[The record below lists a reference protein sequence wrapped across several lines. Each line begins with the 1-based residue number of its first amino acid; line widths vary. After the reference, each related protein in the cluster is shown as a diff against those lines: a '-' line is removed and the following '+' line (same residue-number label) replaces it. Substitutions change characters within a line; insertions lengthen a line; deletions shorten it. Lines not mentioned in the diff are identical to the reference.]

1 MDDTNYELNLEAR
14 ANLFKSLG
22 HPTRLLVLNLIKI
35 KPRHGQELAEILQ
48 MNPSTISHHLKLLTE
63 AGLLRQEKDQY
74 YQIYTLKQQYL
85 AKSLA
90 DLVHLPQ
97 PELSSKME
105 EDAYRHK
112 VLRSFF
118 RRGRLVQV
126 PAQLKKRLIVLEKIA
141 ESFEPEREY
150 SEMEVNHILL
160 DFNDD
165 VATLRRG
172 MIEHEIMTRDKG
184 IYKKVKKPDK
194 DAA

>member
-1 MDDTNYELNLEAR
+1 MNDTNYELNLEAR

-22 HPTRLLVLNLIKI
+22 HPTRLLILNLIKI
-35 KPRHGQELAEILQ
+35 KPRHGQELAEILR

-63 AGLLRQEKDQY
+63 AGLLRQKKDQY
-74 YQIYTLKQQYL
+74 YQTFSLKGDYL
-85 AKSLA
+85 SKSLS

-97 PELSSKME
+97 PELSSGVE
-105 EDAYRHK
+105 QDAYHQK
-112 VLRSFF
+112 VLRAFF
-118 RRGRLVQV
+118 RRGRLTQI

-150 SEMEVNHILL
+150 TEMEVNHILL

-172 MIEHEIMTRDKG
+172 MIEHEIMTRDRG
-184 IYKKVKKPDK
+184 IYKKVKKTG
-194 DAA
+194 

>member
-22 HPTRLLVLNLIKI
+22 HPTRLLILNLIKSQ
-35 KPRHGQELAEILQ
+35 PRHGQELAEILR

-63 AGLLRQEKDQY
+63 AGLLRQKKDQY

-85 AKSLA
+85 GKSLA

-105 EDAYRHK
+105 EDAYRYK

-141 ESFEPEREY
+141 ESFEPERDY
-150 SEMEVNHILL
+150 TEMEVNHILL

-184 IYKKVKKPDK
+184 IYKKEKKSG
-194 DAA
+194 

>member
-1 MDDTNYELNLEAR
+1 MNDTNYELNLEAR

-22 HPTRLLVLNLIKI
+22 HPTRLLILNLIKI
-35 KPRHGQELAEILQ
+35 KPRHGQELAEILR

-63 AGLLRQEKDQY
+63 AGLLRQKKDQY
-74 YQIYTLKQQYL
+74 YQTFSLKGDYL
-85 AKSLA
+85 SKSLS

-97 PELSSKME
+97 PELSSGVE
-105 EDAYRHK
+105 QDAYHQK
-112 VLRSFF
+112 VLRAFF
-118 RRGRLVQV
+118 HRGRLTQI

-150 SEMEVNHILL
+150 TEMEVNHILL

-172 MIEHEIMTRDKG
+172 MIEHEIMTRDRG
-184 IYKKVKKPDK
+184 IYKKVKKTG
-194 DAA
+194 